1 MGYYIYVSS
10 LVQYCWVADELWF
23 AADQMD
29 TENSAIG
36 RASMDTHA
44 TSLPILIYRQGGL
57 KFFVQTS
64 MEVRIMAKTT
74 NTHKH

>member
-1 MGYYIYVSS
+1 MVLLITFSMLNVIFTYFMGYYIYVSS

-36 RASMDTHA
+36 RASMGTHA
-44 TSLPILIYRQGGL
+44 TSLPIQAG
-57 KFFVQTS
+57 
-64 MEVRIMAKTT
+64 
-74 NTHKH
+74 